1 MSKNL
6 DYYQNR
12 LQEIREVLNILY
24 LRSSK
29 SNNKKIVHIRN
40 KFDRDLVRINSTIL
54 KDSISS
60 KNSIKLNFGNP
71 SYSSQ
76 YVPLCHKYI
85 KILDNIH
92 VSQNEILVIQ
102 QLKLESSIIEKE
114 AMELKKIMND
124 LPEVPKSIN
133 KSINNN
139 INKRKIGN
147 KSNNLNLKII

>member
-1 MSKNL
+1 MSKSL
-6 DYYQNR
+6 DFYQAR
-12 LQEIREVLNILY
+12 LQEIREVLNIIY
-24 LRSSK
+24 LQSFNY
-29 SNNKKIVHIRN
+29 NNKKIVHIRN

-133 KSINNN
+133 NNINKS
-139 INKRKIGN
+139 INKRKIAN
-147 KSNNLNLKII
+147 KPTNLTLKII